1 MGKGGQRLVVNGT
14 KNAAALVSSQNSSVS
29 KVSAASSSGGG
40 GVWKSPYDPRTST
53 VELPK
58 IGDIKAAIPKHCFER
73 SYVKSIYYTLRDTA
87 WAVSCVYATSQVL
100 STNMPSLQ
108 QLPDLAVWIL
118 GWNVY
123 AFAMGTIMFGPW
135 ILGHECGHGAFS
147 PNQTF
152 NDIFGFV
159 LHQIVLVPYF
169 AWQYSHA
176 KHHRRVNHLVDGES
190 HVPSGRNDVGLNETN
205 ERFSYLAIIHEA
217 FGDSGFAAFRLG
229 FYLIAGYPIYLMGW
243 GSTGKLAHDGTEL
256 GNHIADHYRPGSK
269 MFTSK
274 VYWKI
279 LLSTLTQVGIVGGLL
294 YVGQFHTGHLPV
306 FLWFWAPYLWVNAW
320 LVIYTWLHHTDASV
334 PHYGTE
340 EWTWLKGALATID
353 RPYGIFDYFHHRI
366 GSTHVV
372 HHLFHELPWYHA
384 YEATAA
390 VKAYLEPMG
399 LYNYDPTPFP
409 IAMWRLAHDCHYVE
423 SREGIQYYK
432 SLVDIPKSS
441 DKKKA
446 K

>member
-1 MGKGGQRLVVNGT
+1 MGKGGQRIANVAT
-14 KNAAALVSSQNSSVS
+14 KSSNQGAEALKATTSASSTNSSKRWV
-29 KVSAASSSGGG
+29 
-40 GVWKSPYDPRTST
+40 SPYDPRTYNDK
-53 VELPK
+53 ELPK
-58 IGDIKAAIPKHCFER
+58 ISDIKAVIPVHCFER
-73 SYVKSIYYTLRDTA
+73 SYVKSIYYTIRDTV
-87 WAVSCVYATSQVL
+87 WAVGCVYGTSQIL
-100 STNMPSLQ
+100 STDIPTTSISDFALW
-108 QLPDLAVWIL
+108 VI
-118 GWNVY
+118 GWNLY

-152 NDIFGFV
+152 NDCFGFV
-159 LHQIVLVPYF
+159 LHHIVLVPYF

-176 KHHRRVNHLVDGES
+176 KHHRRVNHLMDGES
-190 HVPSGRNDVGLNETN
+190 HVPSDKNDVGLTKTN
-205 ERFSYLAIIHEA
+205 ERFSYLAILHEA

-229 FYLIAGYPIYLMGW
+229 FYLIGGYPIYLMGF
-243 GSTGKLAHDGTEL
+243 GSTGKLSHDGTPLNNE
-256 GNHIADHYRPGSK
+256 IIDHYRPNSK
-269 MFTSK
+269 MFPSK
-274 VYWKI
+274 VFWKI
-279 LLSTLTQVGIVGGLL
+279 FASTVTQFSIVGGLL
-294 YVGQFHTGHLPV
+294 YIGQFHTGHLPV
-306 FLWFWAPYLWVNAW
+306 FLWYWAPYLWVNAW

-334 PHYGTE
+334 PHYGSD

-384 YEATAA
+384 YEATDA
-390 VKAYLEPMG
+390 VKAFLEPKG

-409 IAMWRLAHDCHYVE
+409 IAMWQLAHDCHYVE

-432 SLVDIPKSS
+432 SLVDVPKSS

-446 K
+446 

>member
-14 KNAAALVSSQNSSVS
+14 KNATPAVVSQKSVS
-29 KVSAASSSGGG
+29 GKNVSTQ
-40 GVWKSPYDPRTST
+40 WKSPYDPRTST

-58 IGDIKAAIPKHCFER
+58 IGDIKAVIPKHCFER
-73 SYVKSIYYTLRDTA
+73 SYIKSIYYTLRDTA
-87 WAVSCVYATSQVL
+87 WAVGCVYATSQIMNTTV
-100 STNMPSLQ
+100 PS
-108 QLPDLAVWIL
+108 QLPDLVLWVL
-118 GWNVY
+118 GWNIY

-152 NDIFGFV
+152 NDVFGFV
-159 LHQIVLVPYF
+159 LHHIVLVPYF

-190 HVPSGRNDVGLNETN
+190 HVPSGRNDVGLNDKN

-256 GNHIADHYRPGSK
+256 GNFIADHYRPGSK
-269 MFTSK
+269 MFPSK

-279 LLSTLTQVGIVGGLL
+279 LLSTLTQSGIVGGLL

-334 PHYGTE
+334 PHYGTD

-384 YEATAA
+384 YEATDA

-446 K
+446 

>member
-14 KNAAALVSSQNSSVS
+14 KNAASAVVSTGTQISSKSTVS
-29 KVSAASSSGGG
+29 TQ
-40 GVWKSPYDPRTST
+40 WKSPYDPRTHKGT
-53 VELPK
+53 LPK

-73 SYVKSIYYTLRDTA
+73 SYIKSIYYTLRDTA
-87 WAVSCVYATSQVL
+87 WAVGCVYGTSQIM
-100 STNMPSLQ
+100 STQVPS
-108 QLPDLAVWIL
+108 QLPDLALWIL
-118 GWNVY
+118 GWNAY

-152 NDIFGFV
+152 NDVFGFV
-159 LHQIVLVPYF
+159 LHHVTLVPYF

-190 HVPSGRNDVGLNETN
+190 HVPSGRTDVGLNEKN

-229 FYLIAGYPIYLMGW
+229 FYLVAGYPIYLMGW

-256 GNHIADHYRPGSK
+256 GNNIADHYRPGSK
-269 MFTSK
+269 MFPSK

-279 LLSTLTQVGIVGGLL
+279 LLSTLTQSAIVGGLL

-384 YEATAA
+384 YEATDA

-446 K
+446 

>member
-1 MGKGGQRLVVNGT
+1 MGKGGQRHVVNGT
-14 KNAAALVSSQNSSVS
+14 KNAAAAIVSQKSVTG
-29 KVSAASSSGGG
+29 KNVSTQ
-40 GVWKSPYDPRTST
+40 WKSPYDPRTST

-58 IGDIKAAIPKHCFER
+58 IGDIKAVIPKHCFER
-73 SYVKSIYYTLRDTA
+73 SYIKSIYYTLRDTA
-87 WAVSCVYATSQVL
+87 WAVGCVYATSQMM
-100 STNMPSLQ
+100 STEIPS
-108 QLPDLAVWIL
+108 QLPDLALWVL

-152 NDIFGFV
+152 NDVFGFV
-159 LHQIVLVPYF
+159 LHHIVLVPYF

-190 HVPSGRNDVGLNETN
+190 HVPSGRNDVGLNEKN

-256 GNHIADHYRPGSK
+256 GNFIADHYRPGSK
-269 MFTSK
+269 MFPPK

-279 LLSTLTQVGIVGGLL
+279 LLSTLTQSGIVGGLL

-334 PHYGTE
+334 PHYGTD

-384 YEATAA
+384 YEATDA

-446 K
+446 

>member
-1 MGKGGQRLVVNGT
+1 MGKGGQRVVVAP
-14 KNAAALVSSQNSSVS
+14 KKSSVVEANDATAQS
-29 KVSAASSSGGG
+29 NASA
-40 GVWKSPYDPRTST
+40 VWKSPYDPRKST
-53 VELPK
+53 NAPLPK
-58 IGDIKAAIPKHCFER
+58 ISDIKAVIPAHCFER

-87 WAVSCVYATSQVL
+87 WAVACVYGTSRIL
-100 STNMPSLQ
+100 STE
-108 QLPDLAVWIL
+108 LPAANVTDIALWIL
-118 GWNVY
+118 GWNLY
-123 AFAMGTIMFGPW
+123 AFGMGTIMFGPW

-159 LHQIVLVPYF
+159 LHHIVLVPYF

-190 HVPSGRNDVGLNETN
+190 HVPSDKEDIGLTGKN
-205 ERFSYLAIIHEA
+205 ERFSYLAILHEA

-229 FYLIAGYPIYLMGW
+229 FYLLAGYPIYLFGW
-243 GSTGKLAHDGTEL
+243 GSTGRLAHDGTPL
-256 GNHIADHYRPGSK
+256 GDKIPDHYRPGSP
-269 MFTSK
+269 MFPAK
-274 VYWKI
+274 VYGKI
-279 LLSTLTQVGIVGGLL
+279 LLSTLAQCGIVGGLL
-294 YVGQFHTGHLPV
+294 YAGQYHYGHLAV

-390 VKAYLEPMG
+390 VKAYLEPLG

-409 IAMWRLAHDCHYVE
+409 IAMWRLANDCHYVE

-432 SLVDIPKSS
+432 SLKDIPKSS

-446 K
+446 V